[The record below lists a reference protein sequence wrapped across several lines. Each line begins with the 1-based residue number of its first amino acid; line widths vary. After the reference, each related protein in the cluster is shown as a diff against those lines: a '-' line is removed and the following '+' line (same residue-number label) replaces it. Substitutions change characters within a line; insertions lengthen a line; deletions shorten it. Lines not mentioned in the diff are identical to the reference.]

1 MLLTEL
7 WAKYHGNSEGAL
19 IKLGEARNVS
29 VRRKVLN
36 EFPRQKGTGI
46 CKYMES
52 TKGLTFLLGHEQ
64 PSGSEHKV
72 WEREGLELTVRAE
85 VRLISER
92 LSHLRDLD
100 LIL

>member
-7 WAKYHGNSEGAL
+7 QVKYHGNSEGAL
-19 IKLGEARNVS
+19 IKLVEARNVS

-36 EFPRQKGTGI
+36 EFPRQKGESI
-46 CKYMES
+46 CKYTES
-52 TKGLTFLLGHEQ
+52 TKGLTFVLGHEQ

-72 WEREGLELTVRAE
+72 WEREGLEVTVRAE

-92 LSHLRDLD
+92 LSHLRNVDS
-100 LIL
+100 IL

>member
-1 MLLTEL
+1 M
-7 WAKYHGNSEGAL
+7 
-19 IKLGEARNVS
+19 
-29 VRRKVLN
+29 RRKVLN
-36 EFPRQKGTGI
+36 EFPRQKGKSI

-64 PSGSEHKV
+64 PSGSHKV
-72 WEREGLELTVRAE
+72 WEREGLEVTVRAE

-92 LSHLRDLD
+92 LSHLRNLD